1 MRFSQIKPTI
11 AFTTFFRIGAFV
23 LGILLVSC
31 ENEEEQNML
40 FEESQSISLLFDKAE
55 VEKAE
60 LKEKLAYKNYHLTN
74 LMEEALR
81 TNLDF
86 EQQMGKKS
94 GKLKGLRPFYFDDL
108 LSEGIVGKGRR
119 TNNDSI
125 QFSLNAFI
133 DLDGGSWHP
142 YVYKIKEGRGNEPLF
157 LINSYDPDMEKEIV
171 QGYKLNTTGQLKLKY
186 RDLSEED
193 IFGPNLVQEA
203 DGNDVYVLGIS
214 PEDEE
219 AMLSEPFEEF
229 NDGEIPEPSD
239 ENGSVPG
246 GGGGGGNAVS
256 EDLQIQKIKIK
267 DKKES
272 WIEKADVYIYG
283 YAMSGNPNFFEPLG
297 YFWGDRTTID
307 GAQIRN
313 NPEYKLG
320 KFSNS
325 DVNNGTFKTINKHIV
340 NRSESC
346 GLFISYIIYEYDG
359 FPAPLKSVYF
369 GRPDGSSSKIS
380 YRSYNQ
386 KYFSGQVRGCDV
398 FEYDNF
404 FVLKGFGN
412 VIENSV
418 VEYHFSPL
426 Y

>member
-1 MRFSQIKPTI
+1 MP
-11 AFTTFFRIGAFV
+11 
-23 LGILLVSC
+23 ILLGSC
-31 ENEEEQNML
+31 ENEEEQNLL

-81 TNLDF
+81 LNPDF
-86 EQQMGKKS
+86 DQNTYKKPGKAQ
-94 GKLKGLRPFYFDDL
+94 GLRPFYFDDL
-108 LSEGIVGKGRR
+108 FSQDIVGKGRR
-119 TNNDSI
+119 TINDSI

-142 YVYKIKEGRGNEPLF
+142 YVHKIKEGRGSEPLF
-157 LINSYDPDMEKEIV
+157 LINSYDPDTEKEIV
-171 QGYKLNTTGQLKLKY
+171 QGYKLGSAGKLQLKY
-186 RDLSEED
+186 RDLSED
-193 IFGPNLVQEA
+193 DVFGASPVQEA
-203 DGNDVYVLGIS
+203 IGSDVYVLGIS
-214 PEDEE
+214 PKDQE
-219 AMLSEPFEEF
+219 AMLPEPFEEF
-229 NDGEIPEPSD
+229 NDGEIPEPSSG
-239 ENGSVPG
+239 EGASG
-246 GGGGGGNAVS
+246 GGSSGAGSDAP
-256 EDLQIQKIKIK
+256 EDLQIQKIMIK

-283 YAMSGNPNFFEPLG
+283 YAMSGNPNFFQPLG
-297 YFWGDRTTID
+297 YYWGDRVTID

-325 DVNNGTFKTINKHIV
+325 DVNNGTFKTINKHMMDK
-340 NRSESC
+340 SEFS
-346 GLFISYIIYEYDG
+346 GTFISYIIYEYDG

-369 GRPDGSSSKIS
+369 NRPDGSDAKIS

-386 KYFSGQVRGCDV
+386 KYISAQVRACDV
-398 FEYDNF
+398 FEHDDF
-404 FVLKGFGN
+404 FVLNGFGN

-418 VEYHFSPL
+418 IEYHFSPS

>member
-1 MRFSQIKPTI
+1 MNDSVQLSLQ
-11 AFTTFFRIGAFV
+11 AFV
-23 LGILLVSC
+23 ELEG
-31 ENEEEQNML
+31 
-40 FEESQSISLLFDKAE
+40 ESW
-55 VEKAE
+55 
-60 LKEKLAYKNYHLTN
+60 Y
-74 LMEEALR
+74 
-81 TNLDF
+81 
-86 EQQMGKKS
+86 
-94 GKLKGLRPFYFDDL
+94 
-108 LSEGIVGKGRR
+108 
-119 TNNDSI
+119 
-125 QFSLNAFI
+125 
-133 DLDGGSWHP
+133 P
-142 YVYKIKEGRGNEPLF
+142 YVHKIKEGRGNEPLI
-157 LINSYDPDMEKEIV
+157 LINSYDPDTKKEIV

-186 RDLSEED
+186 QDLSEED
-193 IFGPNLVQEA
+193 IFGPNPIPEA
-203 DGNDVYVLGIS
+203 IGNNVFVLGIS
-214 PEDEE
+214 PEDQEYII
-219 AMLSEPFEEF
+219 PDPIQGFE
-229 NDGEIPEPSD
+229 DGEGTSL
-239 ENGSVPG
+239 G
-246 GGGGGGNAVS
+246 GGGSGNVP

-297 YFWGDRTTID
+297 YFWGDRVTID

-369 GRPDGSSSKIS
+369 NRPDGSSAKIS

-386 KYFSGQVRGCDV
+386 KYISTQVRGCDV

-404 FVLKGFGN
+404 FVLNGFGN

-418 VEYHFSPL
+418 VEYHFSPS